1 MKEIGKTFYL
11 LALRLL
17 VILFL
22 FMGLSS
28 GNDSSSTDLPVSDSL
43 GIMDSTMLDTL
54 ESDSLSADSLSHV
67 RDSIPNQLNRFIP
80 NEAFGVG
87 EKLTFAVRYGFV
99 TAGYATME
107 VKDLLVVQDSFPAYH
122 IVSTARSTRTFDI
135 FFKVRDRVESVLDA
149 HGIFS
154 WGFKKILREGGYK
167 YDLLVDYDQIYG
179 KAYVE
184 AVRYYDEE
192 PLQVKEREKF
202 ELDIPKYV
210 IDILG
215 AFYYVRTQTLRPG
228 MPVRMLNHDN
238 KKIYNLTVIVQ
249 KKEQIK
255 VRAGKFNCIVVQPR
269 LKGDAIFKQKGKL
282 WVWLT
287 DDELKIP
294 VQMKSKAFIGSVIT
308 ELVDIEGVNR
318 PISARVK

>member
-1 MKEIGKTFYL
+1 MIKTSYLSAVGL
-11 LALRLL
+11 LA
-17 VILFL
+17 ILFL
-22 FMGLSS
+22 FMGLSF
-28 GNDSSSTDLPVSDSL
+28 GNDSTKTAQPP
-43 GIMDSTMLDTL
+43 GIVDSTMSDTL
-54 ESDSLSADSLSHV
+54 ASDSVFADSIKQNPV
-67 RDSIPNQLNRFIP
+67 PNQLSRFIP

-107 VKDLLVVQDSFPAYH
+107 VKDFIVVKDSFPAYH
-122 IVSTARSTRTFDI
+122 IISTARSTRTFDI

-154 WGFKKILREGGYK
+154 WGFKKSLREGRYK
-167 YDLLVDYDQIYG
+167 YDLLVDYDQVYG
-179 KAYVE
+179 KAYIE

-192 PLQVKEREKF
+192 PLRVKEREEF

-228 MPVRMLNHDN
+228 MPVHMLNQDN

-249 KKEQIK
+249 KREQIK
-255 VRAGKFNCIVVQPR
+255 VRAGKFNCIVVQPQ
-269 LKGDAIFKQKGKL
+269 LQGDAIFKQKGKL

-294 VQMKSKAFIGSVIT
+294 VQMKSKAFIGSVTT
-308 ELVDIEGVNR
+308 ELVDIKGVNR
-318 PISARVK
+318 PISAKVE